1 MSFQDVIQFIQ
12 ENPACTLATVEGDQ
26 PRARGLVVLWV
37 REDGIYFTTA
47 ASKNLFLQ
55 MEANPKVELN
65 FMKMQP
71 LTGLRVTGEVE
82 ILADLDLKNKA
93 LDERGF
99 LRALGLNDAA
109 DPNFVL
115 FRVAHGEAHFWT
127 WADNLKE
134 AQIPRIQF

>member
-47 ASKNLFLQ
+47 ASKNLFSQ
-55 MEANPKVELN
+55 MKANPKVELN

-71 LTGLRVTGEVE
+71 LIGLRVTGEIE
-82 ILADLDLKNKA
+82 ILTDLDLKNKA

-127 WADNLKE
+127 WDDNLKE